1 MDYEKETKVLGT
13 KQLNPYYL
21 STHCQEG
28 GQDINEA
35 GRRGGKTSL
44 KLKRYEW
51 LFFIVLVRGRS
62 SLYEADRSGGRAI
75 IIAPKRMSRTAFIW
89 FQLLGT
95 LSTNTHPSW
104 GLFQVYCDHILA
116 STWPP
121 PIPILNIIIFKISQ
135 TNVHLNFFSWYFSFL
150 MVILKFKSSVTK
162 FHFNPPPPPS
172 KKWLNFIIF

>member
-1 MDYEKETKVLGT
+1 MFFRAHGLWERDQSSRDQAIEPIPSKY
-13 KQLNPYYL
+13 PL
-21 STHCQEG
+21 SGGGARHKWSWAEG
-28 GQDINEA
+28 GKDISEA
-35 GRRGGKTSL
+35 EKIWMTVFL
-44 KLKRYEW
+44 
-51 LFFIVLVRGRS
+51 VLVRGRS

-135 TNVHLNFFSWYFSFL
+135 TNVHLNFLADIFL
-150 MVILKFKSSVTK
+150 FL
-162 FHFNPPPPPS
+162 
-172 KKWLNFIIF
+172 WLF